1 MMETEGKDI
10 AWREDFAEMAE
21 SISASADRHDL
32 SDDER
37 EGIAALI
44 NSPLDF
50 IRMTLKIQNK
60 RQELVPLEPNLP
72 QQMFYDEYRR
82 QEEAGRPVRI
92 IILKAR
98 QMGFSTMTSALFY
111 HKAVTTE
118 NARAMIVAHKADA
131 STNIFEK
138 CKLYYDCS
146 PEFLRPMRK
155 ASNAKE
161 LVFENPS
168 TNGRVR
174 RANPGLRSKIEI
186 ETAANKEAGRS
197 STIHYL
203 HISELAFWP
212 HPEETMTA
220 LMQVVPNVQDTA
232 VIIESTANGVGDYF
246 HRIWKQAESGESP
259 FVPLFFP
266 WFMLPEYRM
275 KPPADFQVTD
285 EEAEL
290 QEKFSLDESQLA
302 WRRWCITANCGGDVN
317 KFHQEYPSTPNE
329 AFLFSGRPVFDVQAV
344 EAAMN
349 SAKPAAFIGSV
360 QREGSRLRFRT
371 EPYGCLKVW
380 EKPEDGEDYII
391 GIDVAEG
398 RVGGDF
404 SVMSVFRHRTMEQVA
419 EWHGHIA
426 PDLLGEEANLVGRWY
441 NLAWIIPEANNHGIS
456 TIDTLRRLRYPKIY
470 RRRSTPDKLHERN
483 QLLYGFWTSA
493 QSKKMMIDTFA
504 KFLREGA
511 GRIRSRE
518 ALDECLSYVYDE
530 KGASNAQEGCY
541 DDRVIAAALAVHGG
555 HIRRQAQRFAGKALG
570 ELYTLSSYTGY

>member
-1 MMETEGKDI
+1 MME
-10 AWREDFAEMAE
+10 
-21 SISASADRHDL
+21 
-32 SDDER
+32 
-37 EGIAALI
+37 
-44 NSPLDF
+44 
-50 IRMTLKIQNK
+50 
-60 RQELVPLEPNLP
+60 
-72 QQMFYDEYRR
+72 
-82 QEEAGRPVRI
+82 EA
-92 IILKAR
+92 
-98 QMGFSTMTSALFY
+98 
-111 HKAVTTE
+111 
-118 NARAMIVAHKADA
+118 
-131 STNIFEK
+131 
-138 CKLYYDCS
+138 
-146 PEFLRPMRK
+146 
-155 ASNAKE
+155 
-161 LVFENPS
+161 
-168 TNGRVR
+168 
-174 RANPGLRSKIEI
+174 
-186 ETAANKEAGRS
+186 
-197 STIHYL
+197 
-203 HISELAFWP
+203 
-212 HPEETMTA
+212 
-220 LMQVVPNVQDTA
+220 
-232 VIIESTANGVGDYF
+232 
-246 HRIWKQAESGESP
+246 GESP